1 MNSIYDLIK
10 IVCNDFVPS
19 NETEGSVMHNVI
31 GTNSTSYSVG
41 IKGGNKIVLQEED
54 DKYTLY
60 FYDKFSNSI
69 VTAIES
75 DCVGILSLKNMA
87 YELEKRRFLE
97 KYQELMN
104 KPEEV
109 RANTPIAKRM
119 LEILGEPE
127 DLESPEWVQDIIN
140 KETLQ

>member
-19 NETEGSVMHNVI
+19 NETEGSVMHNII
-31 GTNSTSYSVG
+31 GTKSTSYSVG

-60 FYDKFSNSI
+60 FYDKFSNSV

-75 DCVGILSLKNMA
+75 DCVGILSVKNMA

-97 KYQELMN
+97 KYQELMSQS
-104 KPEEV
+104 EED
-109 RANTPIAKRM
+109 RSNTPIAKRM
-119 LEILGEPE
+119 KEILGAPE
-127 DLESPEWVQDIIN
+127 EVESPEWVQDIIN
-140 KETLQ
+140 KSKLQ